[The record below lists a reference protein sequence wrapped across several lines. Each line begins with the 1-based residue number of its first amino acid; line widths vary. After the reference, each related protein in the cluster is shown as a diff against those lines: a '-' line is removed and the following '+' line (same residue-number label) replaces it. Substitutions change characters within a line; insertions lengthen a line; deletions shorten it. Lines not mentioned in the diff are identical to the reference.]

1 MPIIFLDV
9 LLLVLAYFTAFFI
22 MGTILKNNSIVD
34 IGWGMGFVL
43 IAWYLMTS
51 NENSFIPRTM
61 IAILVTIWGFRLF
74 YHIMKRNVG
83 KTEDFRYRTWREEW
97 GKWVVPRAFFQV
109 YMLQGFFMLVISMP
123 IILIRNQEDPYLRS
137 LFIIG
142 LLIWLVGFFF
152 ESVGDKQLKD
162 FLGDSSNKGRIMN
175 QGLWRY
181 TRHPNY
187 FGEATMW
194 WGIFLIALSGNVPVW
209 AIISPI
215 TITFLLL
222 FVSGVPLLE
231 KSMKKVP
238 GYKEYAEITSIFFPL
253 PPKKRKEH

>member
-1 MPIIFLDV
+1 MQIVFFDV

-43 IAWYLMTS
+43 IAWYLLTESNQSYVPQTLMTL
-51 NENSFIPRTM
+51 
-61 IAILVTIWGFRLF
+61 LVSVWGIRLF
-74 YHIMKRNVG
+74 YHIMKRNIG
-83 KTEDFRYRTWREEW
+83 KEEDFRYRTWREEW
-97 GKWVVPRAFFQV
+97 GKWVIPRAFFQV
-109 YMLQGFFMLVISMP
+109 YMLQGFFMLLIALP
-123 IILIRNQEDPYLRS
+123 LILVRNQEGDYYRFIL
-137 LFIIG
+137 LFGLAVWII
-142 LLIWLVGFFF
+142 GFFF
-152 ESVGDKQLKD
+152 ESVGDRQLKD
-162 FLGDSSNKGRIMN
+162 FLEDSSNKGRIMN

-194 WGIFLIALSGNVPVW
+194 WGIFLLAMAGKTSLL

-238 GYKEYAEITSIFFPL
+238 GYQEYAKNTSIFFPL
-253 PPKKRKEH
+253 PPKKRKES